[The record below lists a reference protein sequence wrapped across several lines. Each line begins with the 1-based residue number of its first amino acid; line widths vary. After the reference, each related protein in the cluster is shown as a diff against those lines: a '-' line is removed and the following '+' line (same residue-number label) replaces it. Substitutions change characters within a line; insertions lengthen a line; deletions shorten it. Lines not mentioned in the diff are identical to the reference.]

1 MQQGSFKE
9 KSILKDGCS
18 YNHNER
24 VEITVTNNKGRDNR
38 ECRKLRDLFKVT
50 EAGGLTDCL

>member
-18 YNHNER
+18 YNHNET
-24 VEITVTNNKGRDNR
+24 VEITITNNKEIDHG
-38 ECRKLRDLFKVT
+38 ECRKLRDLFKVI